1 MNAKQSLNSETER
14 EKKKTELDLESPEQA
29 RTSCIF
35 QRKMFPLRKEASH
48 PCCIVSTGAGQLSM
62 KRKAVVLE
70 TSADRGGQY
79 TKI

>member
-14 EKKKTELDLESPEQA
+14 EKKKTELDLESPERA
-29 RTSCIF
+29 RTSFIF
-35 QRKMFPLRKEASH
+35 QRKMFTLRKEASH